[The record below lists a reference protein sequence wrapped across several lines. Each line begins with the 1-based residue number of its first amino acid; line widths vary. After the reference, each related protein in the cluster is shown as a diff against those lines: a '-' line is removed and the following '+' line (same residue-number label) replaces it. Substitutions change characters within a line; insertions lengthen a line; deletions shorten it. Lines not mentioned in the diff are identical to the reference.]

1 MFSDTHL
8 LSPSNHRESALYLK
22 IKTVIECPLVYD
34 YERFWQ
40 HFSKDISLKWL
51 DILSVYV

>member
-8 LSPSNHRESALYLK
+8 LSPSNYRESALYLK

-34 YERFWQ
+34 YEPFWQ